1 MDVDYEQKIHS
12 PYIRSF
18 VQFHGLMGMQ
28 LSSIHW
34 HDWCSLLRFLFN
46 ISLNGFVFYGTYVE
60 AYDKPDEINKASY
73 LYKHFLQA
81 CLGIFYPLVYGISI
95 ICLLVY
101 GQQIIKHLD
110 SSAFFIINRNC
121 QSNHHHSKVF
131 IFYII
136 IILIWDQHYLLH
148 GLHELL
154 KLDLPH
160 LYVVMFS
167 VHFKDISQL
176 INWYILFYHQL
187 IIFYSLQ
194 QIVRKFNS
202 EPANKSMRKTEN
214 NFSIEKRLF
223 NSIKNLSE
231 NNRRLQYYCSY
242 LLFGILIQQTNYVI
256 DFLTLQIL
264 RPSTLHIGLSN
275 IIAHTL
281 RLSLGFFLVLI
292 NHRNIRLFDQIDKY
306 FRSKCIGKPHHH
318 NRTLR
323 YGKYIHLQIY
333 RSFYKLSVF
342 TWLDIDLS
350 LIPHIR
356 TFVQFHRLMGVQLS
370 SIQWYDWRSL
380 FTLLFNLLLNGFII
394 YGIYI
399 ESNEKHDNVNKSIY
413 LYEHFLQASI
423 THKIIFHYDKIYGQL
438 STTNKSSSIRK
449 TGNNFSI
456 EKRLFNSI
464 KNLSVHNRH
473 IQYYLSYL
481 LFGILIEQT
490 NSIIHFLTF
499 FIVDPRRTSIGL
511 SNIIAQTLRNCLCFF
526 LVQLN
531 QRNICLFD
539 QIDRHFRSK
548 CIANHH
554 HHHHRDNSITTLRY
568 SKYNQLQIY
577 RQYHQLSVFQW
588 LNIDSSVLVQLFFFS
603 LSYVLIISQTTK
615 LID

>member
-1 MDVDYEQKIHS
+1 
-12 PYIRSF
+12 
-18 VQFHGLMGMQ
+18 MGMQ

-202 EPANKSMRKTEN
+202 EPANKSIRKTEN

-323 YGKYIHLQIY
+323 YGKYIHLKIY

-350 LIPHIR
+350 L
-356 TFVQFHRLMGVQLS
+356 M
-370 SIQWYDWRSL
+370 
-380 FTLLFNLLLNGFII
+380 
-394 YGIYI
+394 
-399 ESNEKHDNVNKSIY
+399 
-413 LYEHFLQASI
+413 
-423 THKIIFHYDKIYGQL
+423 
-438 STTNKSSSIRK
+438 
-449 TGNNFSI
+449 
-456 EKRLFNSI
+456 
-464 KNLSVHNRH
+464 
-473 IQYYLSYL
+473 
-481 LFGILIEQT
+481 
-490 NSIIHFLTF
+490 
-499 FIVDPRRTSIGL
+499 
-511 SNIIAQTLRNCLCFF
+511 
-526 LVQLN
+526 
-531 QRNICLFD
+531 
-539 QIDRHFRSK
+539 
-548 CIANHH
+548 
-554 HHHHRDNSITTLRY
+554 
-568 SKYNQLQIY
+568 
-577 RQYHQLSVFQW
+577 
-588 LNIDSSVLVQLFFFS
+588 LNIFFFS
-603 LSYVLIISQTTK
+603 FGYVLLISQTTTTATTTN
-615 LID
+615 